1 MRHSEFSAL
10 DAVDVSRTIYSNT
23 QGSYGYCNFALI
35 RSKPELHARNQ
46 NFFHCCFHRTH
57 VPHHG
62 LCKLNK
68 QCVMGYLKRFN
79 LDIFE
84 QSMFNV
90 T

>member
-1 MRHSEFSAL
+1 MSLVHLMLLMFPEP
-10 DAVDVSRTIYSNT
+10 NT
-23 QGSYGYCNFALI
+23 RYPMVLIKYLNFALI